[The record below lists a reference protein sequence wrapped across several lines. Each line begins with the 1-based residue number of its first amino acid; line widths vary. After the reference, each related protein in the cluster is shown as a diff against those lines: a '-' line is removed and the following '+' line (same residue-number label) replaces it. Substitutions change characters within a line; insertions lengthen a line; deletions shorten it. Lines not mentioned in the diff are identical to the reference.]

1 MFTTRERYYTLMHTE
16 PDTKNV
22 PKTLG
27 NNFKKFM
34 EKMRMLKKDLSKQP
48 PKEMDEF
55 LNKK

>member
-1 MFTTRERYYTLMHTE
+1 MHTE

-34 EKMRMLKKDLSKQP
+34 DKMKTNKKGLSEQL
-48 PKEMDEF
+48 PKEMNEF
-55 LNKK
+55 LHKK